1 MSGEQIHKPGEEV
14 EVEHQE
20 GVESGQIDI
29 TGDDYNYDYDYTY
42 YDAHVPLDT
51 TTKNISI
58 ESIHLEEDDD
68 GVQVLMIQPIL

>member
-29 TGDDYNYDYDYTY
+29 TGY